1 LIADDGIGIDEELGQ
16 LLNGKYNEQRGI
28 GLLNTDRRLKQ
39 LYGNGLVI
47 TSKLN
52 FGTSVSFLIPKNE

>member
-1 LIADDGIGIDEELGQ
+1 MDEEELGQ
-16 LLNGKYNEQRGI
+16 LLDGKYNEQRGI

-39 LYGNGLVI
+39 LYGHGLVI

-52 FGTSVSFLIPKNE
+52 FGTKVSFQIP

>member
-1 LIADDGIGIDEELGQ
+1 MNADDGIGMDEEELGQ
-16 LLNGKYNEQRGI
+16 LLDGKYNEQRGI

-39 LYGNGLVI
+39 LYGHGLVI

-52 FGTSVSFLIPKNE
+52 FGTKVSFQIP